1 MISAVCDYIVFPMAK
16 TKSDKSTLS
25 TVVTASR
32 ILELIGSAGS
42 VTPSQIAR
50 TLELTRSNVHRLLA
64 TLYELGYVEE
74 GMHNT
79 YNLTFRLFEL
89 GNTAPF
95 RRMIIDASR
104 PSMLRLAQLTGL
116 TINNAVLYQN
126 EVLYVDKVEAN
137 THLKLDRSIGSSDP
151 VHCTSLGKVL
161 LAFQEEPVREA
172 VLAEIELFPSTPNT
186 ITDMENFR
194 RELEKVRSGGYAL
207 DSQELTMD
215 LNCIAI
221 PVFAANNS
229 VCSALSVS
237 GPSDRFAP
245 ADALKVL
252 PDLLA
257 TGREVTWR
265 LITSGQPEISA
276 QSGQSGQPEISAQS
290 GQSAQP
296 EISGPKPQLRTTT
309 YSEGTAQSGSK
320 RKVQTTAH
328 PEAAPQRDSKAQAPS
343 GPRTVSRTGLIR
355 KQGQHR

>member
-1 MISAVCDYIVFPMAK
+1 MISAACDYIVFPMAK
-16 TKSDKSTLS
+16 TKSEKSTLS

-42 VTPSQIAR
+42 ASPALIAR
-50 TLELTRSNVHRLLA
+50 TLGLTRSNVHRLLA
-64 TLYELGYVEE
+64 TLNELGYVEE
-74 GMHNT
+74 GIHNT

-95 RRMIIDASR
+95 RKMIIDASR

-137 THLKLDRSIGSSDP
+137 TYLKLDRSIGSSDP

-161 LAFQEEPVREA
+161 LAFHEETVREA

-186 ITDMENFR
+186 ITDMDEFR
-194 RELEKVRSGGYAL
+194 QELEKVRAEGYAL
-207 DSQELTMD
+207 DAQELTMD

-221 PVFAANNS
+221 PVFNTKNS

-237 GPSDRFAP
+237 GPSDRFTP
-245 ADALKVL
+245 GDALKVL

-265 LITSGQPEISA
+265 LEKAAQAETTKRIGTKAQIERTVRTGAAAGFESSQKIERTVQTGAASKYESAERTESA
-276 QSGQSGQPEISAQS
+276 QQTEKTLRNAPAAKSESAERSKSAPHTESGTQSG
-290 GQSAQP
+290 G
-296 EISGPKPQLRTTT
+296 
-309 YSEGTAQSGSK
+309 GTQ
-320 RKVQTTAH
+320 
-328 PEAAPQRDSKAQAPS
+328 
-343 GPRTVSRTGLIR
+343 
-355 KQGQHR
+355 

>member
-1 MISAVCDYIVFPMAK
+1 LISAACDYIVFPMAK
-16 TKSDKSTLS
+16 TKSEKSTLS

-32 ILELIGSAGS
+32 ILELVGSAGS
-42 VTPSQIAR
+42 ASPALIAR
-50 TLELTRSNVHRLLA
+50 TLGLTRSNVHRLLV
-64 TLYELGYVEE
+64 TLNELGYVEE
-74 GMHNT
+74 GIHNT

-95 RRMIIDASR
+95 RKMIIDASR
-104 PSMLRLAQLTGL
+104 PSMLRLAQLTGM

-161 LAFQEEPVREA
+161 LAFHEETVREA

-186 ITDMENFR
+186 IIDMKKFR
-194 RELEKVRSGGYAL
+194 QELEKVRAEGYAL

-221 PVFAANNS
+221 PVFDTKNS

-237 GPSDRFAP
+237 GPSDRFTP
-245 ADALKVL
+245 GDAVKVL

-265 LITSGQPEISA
+265 LKTAAQAETAKRIGTKARPARRVRTGAAERSKSAPHTESGT
-276 QSGQSGQPEISAQS
+276 QSGG
-290 GQSAQP
+290 
-296 EISGPKPQLRTTT
+296 
-309 YSEGTAQSGSK
+309 GTQ
-320 RKVQTTAH
+320 
-328 PEAAPQRDSKAQAPS
+328 
-343 GPRTVSRTGLIR
+343 
-355 KQGQHR
+355 